1 MPVAWALRF
10 TTADGIT
17 VTLALVLLA
26 LVGAMGYR
34 AWQRSRITPE
44 ERERARR
51 ALLTSRGKMGDA
63 TLVEVRGEFLFYSYD
78 VRGVE
83 YTASQDVSLLKELL
97 PRELSLEGPIAVKY
111 DAKNPA
117 NSIILSEQWSGL
129 RESKAG

>member
-1 MPVAWALRF
+1 MRF